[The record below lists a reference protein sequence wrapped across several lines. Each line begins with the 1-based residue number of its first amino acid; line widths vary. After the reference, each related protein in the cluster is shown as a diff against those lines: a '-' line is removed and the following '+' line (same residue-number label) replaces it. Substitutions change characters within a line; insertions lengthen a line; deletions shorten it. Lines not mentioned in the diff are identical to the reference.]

1 MLPPEHGL
9 LFFAI
14 YFASAER
21 NGHRDP
27 VDSGVANIGAGEGPD
42 VAPESLVTMAGVAHA
57 DITLGSFTQFFQRGI
72 NGFGLSCGIDVTV
85 IHNKILLFLYMADL
99 QALPGSGLHLSMES
113 ALFAML

>member
-9 LFFAI
+9 LCFAI

-42 VAPESLVTMAGVAHA
+42 VAPESLVTMAGVAPLSGFA
-57 DITLGSFTQFFQRGI
+57 QLFQHGMD
-72 NGFGLSCGIDVTV
+72 GFGLSCGIDVTV

-99 QALPGSGLHLSMES
+99 QALPGSGLHLSMDS